1 MTQAHWGQ
9 IQVLWDG
16 GHGWRTR
23 GCRKPWSLSP
33 SLCWAPGSG
42 CAARRRDLEGEPGK
56 TGVLGGRNPAFES
69 EGVSRGSVLVS
80 PSDFVFTARPNSSP
94 LGMVIMRT
102 FPSPDPR

>member
-33 SLCWAPGSG
+33 SLGWAPGSG
-42 CAARRRDLEGEPGK
+42 GVGTGAAGTMRAFWALHETP
-56 TGVLGGRNPAFES
+56 GVLCAK
-69 EGVSRGSVLVS
+69 
-80 PSDFVFTARPNSSP
+80 
-94 LGMVIMRT
+94 
-102 FPSPDPR
+102 